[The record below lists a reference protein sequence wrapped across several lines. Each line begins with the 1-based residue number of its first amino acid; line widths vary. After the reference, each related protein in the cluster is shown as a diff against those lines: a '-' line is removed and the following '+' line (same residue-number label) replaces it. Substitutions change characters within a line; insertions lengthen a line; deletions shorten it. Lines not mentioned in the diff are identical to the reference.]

1 MVVFGID
8 ELEHSARGES
18 RWCLQSIG
26 DDRQDRHETR
36 HVVRGSS
43 LTFDQT
49 TRSE

>member
-18 RWCLQSIG
+18 YWQLQSMG

-36 HVVRGSS
+36 HVVRCSS
-43 LTFDQT
+43 LVSDQT
-49 TRSE
+49 TRIG